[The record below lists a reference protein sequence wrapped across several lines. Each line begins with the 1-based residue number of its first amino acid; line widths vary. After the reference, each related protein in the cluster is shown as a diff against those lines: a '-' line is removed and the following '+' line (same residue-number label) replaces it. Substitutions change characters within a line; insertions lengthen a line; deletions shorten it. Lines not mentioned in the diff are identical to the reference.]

1 MHGQEALTVGITFA
15 ESTQGASLD
24 YGLVCPLSVVNLVQ
38 PSSSASSQTEAS
50 YRGLW
55 TVGSSV
61 FSALYTLRST
71 HSFSFSPQEYTLIN
85 NLLSISGP

>member
-1 MHGQEALTVGITFA
+1 MGITFA

-61 FSALYTLRST
+61 FSALYTLRTT
-71 HSFSFSPQEYTLIN
+71 HLHSPLGSFSFCPQEYIVTN
-85 NLLSISGP
+85 NLLSISGH